1 MFSFK
6 REKFYSTIHK
16 FMYVRD
22 LNLGSTKGTVPS
34 ICSSVRFSKISWSS
48 AFWRKK
54 NTCIMRIKSLQL
66 VQHHCYF
73 EVTYW
78 QTLCFQ
84 YNWYMWSCV
93 LNSKPHCLYWWTFFD
108 TGTMKCI
115 DLSLTAIH
123 TFRILL
129 NILHKIC
136 FMFVCV
142 FFFNKK

>member
-1 MFSFK
+1 MLEIWIWVLRKTQYRQSALLWDFP
-6 REKFYSTIHK
+6 KFP
-16 FMYVRD
+16 D
-22 LNLGSTKGTVPS
+22 LPHSEE
-34 ICSSVRFSKISWSS
+34 
-48 AFWRKK
+48 KK

-108 TGTMKCI
+108 TYGTMKCI

-142 FFFNKK
+142 FFSIKSKKIISLDNY

>member
-1 MFSFK
+1 
-6 REKFYSTIHK
+6 
-16 FMYVRD
+16 MYVRD
-22 LNLGSTKGTVPS
+22 LNLGSTKNTVPS

-54 NTCIMRIKSLQL
+54 IHISWEYSHYSWYNIIVT
-66 VQHHCYF
+66 F

-108 TGTMKCI
+108 TYGTMKCI

-129 NILHKIC
+129 NILHEIC
-136 FMFVCV
+136 FMFVCG
-142 FFFNKK
+142 FFFQKKKSKIKSPATITEH